1 MNDSPSQLNISTS
14 RQILENLIVEL
25 NGVFDAHGVC
35 ATAAQTIASHTYS
48 TTLIALQ
55 PPFGRHI
62 DVWSC
67 EPGGQVTQSRWHNGH
82 EFMQMVQVADS
93 PYQFEVN
100 DIPSGPWVDVD
111 IEFMGPT
118 VTAIPIP
125 YPQSPAHFRSLG
137 ILCVARSDRI
147 DEGSQHSLLS
157 VAAQLTIFLD
167 RAQLRHRSDQQEVE
181 FGIISDIGS
190 SLTSTLNLEEIIAQ
204 VTDAVR
210 RVLGAESLTIGLA
223 NPSGKEIVFVEA
235 LMGPAFQDMPPVS
248 FNVGQGIAGWVA
260 LHGKPAIVNDAYADR
275 RFSSKVDRDTGFLT
289 HSVLCVPL
297 KIEQRV
303 IGVLEAINKHN
314 GDFDEYDSRLLQAI
328 SGPLAISIENALL
341 HTAAL
346 AEKRRIETIFASMSE
361 GLLTVERAGKITAA
375 NDAVCMMIGMTEEE
389 VVGKSTSQVVQT
401 KPSQFSDLFDQL
413 ITGDRLLTQM
423 ACDLAQRNGEYVP
436 VLISGAAIDKGRGEI
451 DELIFV
457 FSDLRQVREVE
468 RMRDDFFHNIVHEL
482 RTPLATILMYARLL
496 REGKADDDEV
506 KASRFLGVIE
516 RESDRLQKLVRQML
530 QLAKME
536 AKNESAINES
546 VNLDIVLEQVL
557 PPLVDRGTEKGLTF
571 TQQIQPNLP
580 MVIGNED
587 TLYMVIKNLVENS
600 INFTPSGK
608 ICVEVWRDGD
618 QVKIEIADEGIG
630 IPEEAIPNLFRRFY
644 RAQTAVERGIAGTGL
659 GLYMVKEGLDSCGGT
674 IEVTSKQSEGTTFVV
689 DLPVASSSPTR

>member
-1 MNDSPSQLNISTS
+1 MSDSPSQLRIGTHQ
-14 RQILENLIVEL
+14 QILENLIVEL
-25 NGVFDAHGVC
+25 NDVFDAHGVC
-35 ATAAQTIASHTYS
+35 AAAAQTIARHTFS

-67 EPGGQVTQSRWHNGH
+67 EPGGQVSQSRWHNGH
-82 EFMQMVQVADS
+82 DFLQMVQIADAPFRFDVS
-93 PYQFEVN
+93 SV
-100 DIPSGPWVDVD
+100 PSGPWIDVDV
-111 IEFMGPT
+111 EHLGPT
-118 VTAIPIP
+118 VTAIPLP
-125 YPQSPAHFRSLG
+125 YPQTPAQFRSFG
-137 ILCVARSDRI
+137 ILCIADSDGNVEESRLP
-147 DEGSQHSLLS
+147 LLT

-223 NPSGKEIVFVEA
+223 NASGKEIVFVEA
-235 LMGPAFQDMPPVS
+235 LMGPAFHDMPQVS
-248 FNVGQGIAGWVA
+248 FSVGQGIAGWVA

-328 SGPLAISIENALL
+328 SNPLAISIENALL
-341 HTAAL
+341 HSDAL
-346 AEKRRIETIFASMSE
+346 TEKRRIETIFASMSE
-361 GLLTVERAGKITAA
+361 GLLAAEQSGKITAA
-375 NDAVCMMIGMTEEE
+375 NDAVCKMLGISEEE
-389 VVGKSTSQVVQT
+389 VIGKPAGEIVRT
-401 KPSQFSDLFDQL
+401 KPSHFSDLFAQL
-413 ITGDRLLTQM
+413 IAGDQVLTQM
-423 ACDLAQRNGEYVP
+423 ACDLKQTNGESVP
-436 VLISGAAIDKGRGEI
+436 VLISGAAIDSGSGKIE
-451 DELIFV
+451 DLIFV

-496 REGKADDDEV
+496 REGKADDDDD
-506 KASRFLGVIE
+506 KASRFLETIE
-516 RESDRLQKLVRQML
+516 SESDRLQKLVRQML
-530 QLAKME
+530 LLAKME
-536 AKNESAINES
+536 SNKVSTLEESIDLDS
-546 VNLDIVLEQVL
+546 VVGQVL
-557 PPLVDRGTEKGLTF
+557 PPLIDKGKEKGLTF
-571 TQQIQPNLP
+571 NQHIQPDLP
-580 MVIGNED
+580 MVVGNED
-587 TLYMVIKNLVENS
+587 TLYMIVKNLVENS
-600 INFTPSGK
+600 INFTPAGQ
-608 ICVEVWRDGD
+608 IWFDAWLEGD
-618 QVKIEIADEGIG
+618 RVKIEIADEGIG
-630 IPEEAIPNLFRRFY
+630 IPEEAVPNLFRRFY

-659 GLYMVKEGLDSCGGT
+659 GLYMVKEALVTCGGS
-674 IEVTSKQSEGTTFVV
+674 IEVTSTLGEGTRFIVS
-689 DLPVASSSPTR
+689 LPIAGS